1 MEPDVLF
8 VYGSLLPG
16 LPLHPL
22 LASAVPLGPGQIPG
36 RLYDL
41 GDYPGAVT
49 TPHGRVH
56 GEAYRLRDP
65 GLLRRLDDE
74 EGYDPAD
81 EAGSLYVRRRVP
93 VTLADGRVIAA
104 WAYLYAGPLAQAVPI
119 PSGDWRRHLADRR
132 TFPNPR
138 AHRRQ
143 A

>member
-1 MEPDVLF
+1 MEPEILF

-22 LASAVPLGPGQIPG
+22 LTPAIPLGPGSIQG

-41 GDYPGAVT
+41 GDYPGAVEAEE
-49 TPHGRVH
+49 GRVH

-65 GLLRRLDDE
+65 GLLARLDDE

-81 EAGSLYVRRRVP
+81 EAASLYLRRRLP
-93 VTLADGRVIAA
+93 VTLADGRVLPA
-104 WAYLYAGPLAQAVPI
+104 WVYLYAGPLEQAAPV
-119 PSGDWRRHLADRR
+119 PSGDWRRHLAQRQSA
-132 TFPNPR
+132 PNPR
-138 AHRRQ
+138 AQRRQ